1 MLLLPAQAHA
11 HVLASTGVSPSA
23 ARWYLAP
30 ELRLNTLEHSREID
44 ESCRM
49 GYVRTGAYPP
59 PPNWTPPRV
68 QPYYVSAASTGMGPV
83 CPFALAAP
91 DRAATA
97 GLPLVF
103 VTLDPLFSA
112 AECQMVIEEAKALTA
127 VGGGG
132 SDFTLSDTS
141 RNIAVADLP
150 ATRAWLNEVAHA
162 RLAKLAADCYGEVA
176 IGAGSELHLYRALV
190 VQYDAA
196 QGLTHQQVH
205 RDHALVTCV
214 VTLNERSE
222 YAGGGTYIED
232 LGLACAPPRGH
243 GVMQASALRHAGHA
257 IESGERWV
265 MVLFMMSR
273 KLRYG
278 ENVRV
283 FKSRARQAVL
293 P

>member
-196 QGLTHQQVH
+196 QGLTHQQASAPSTSTAH
-205 RDHALVTCV
+205 RMSKAVSQKRQW
-214 VTLNERSE
+214 RSPPKSRIRT
-222 YAGGGTYIED
+222 AGGPGTS
-232 LGLACAPPRGH
+232 GLSVSDGADRRTPSSAPPP
-243 GVMQASALRHAGHA
+243 AS
-257 IESGERWV
+257 S
-265 MVLFMMSR
+265 
-273 KLRYG
+273 
-278 ENVRV
+278 
-283 FKSRARQAVL
+283 
-293 P
+293 